1 MRVLLDNSV
10 LRRRNNEAVALEI
23 RTLDAD
29 DSVELMSC
37 PPQVLEFCF
46 SAQQGVR
53 SYDVFRDVISGW
65 TPLLHTPSV
74 ETVLELQRKLWEAEK
89 YRAAGAMDTLIAAWA
104 LVNDTSVVHYDRDFV
119 HLASVI
125 PEFKQAPILPFG
137 SI

>member
-10 LRRRNNEAVALEI
+10 LQRRNNEAVALEI

-37 PPQVLEFCF
+37 PPQALEFCF

-53 SYDVFRDVISGW
+53 SYDIFRDVISGW

-104 LVNDTSVVHYDRDFV
+104 LVNDTSVVHCDRDFV